1 MRIAI
6 DPVELATAR
15 GLDTSRVFSSVGPVR
30 EAYVRQLVDT
40 MSRSGTVAQIA
51 GQLGRMRAELGLDD
65 DGYVELIARFVQE
78 IPYGTVD
85 SEVRL
90 PVEVAARGSG
100 VCDDKSVL
108 LAALLVHEGY
118 DTAVWAFDSQAH
130 AAVGVRCLGPGM
142 RGSGYAYVETTAP
155 AYVGQIIGSY
165 GGYAR
170 WRRSPQMIPV
180 GGTKRYTADL
190 ESEFVSRMADQAGW
204 SARQLRPYWER
215 LRVAP
220 PRWRSAYQEAT
231 VEQASAQQLA
241 ARLRLNRDD
250 RGLAFALLTN
260 SGGR

>member
-30 EAYVRQLVDT
+30 EAYVRQLVET
-40 MSRSGTVAQIA
+40 MSRSGTIVQIA
-51 GQLGRMRAELGLDD
+51 DRLGGIRAELGLDD

-90 PVEVAARGSG
+90 PIEVVAMGSG

-155 AYVGQIIGSY
+155 AYVGQITGSY

-204 SARQLRPYWER
+204 SARQLRPYWDR
-215 LRVAP
+215 LRTSP

-231 VEQASAQQLA
+231 EEQASAHRLA
-241 ARLRLNRDD
+241 VLLRPESR
-250 RGLAFALLTN
+250 RPRTRV
-260 SGGR
+260 SPC